1 MTTNPDPAVHF
12 DEMAARIRKNDVSDF
27 AGALLVV
34 PPGQD
39 EPIAILMID
48 PRQDLAHFWATIHSK
63 VQIAAAEFQT
73 RHQNPD
79 PFRR

>member
-1 MTTNPDPAVHF
+1 MGDPALYF
-12 DEMAARIRKNDVSDF
+12 EAMAARIRSNTPKDF

-34 PPGQD
+34 PPGGE
-39 EPIAILMID
+39 EPIELLMID
-48 PRQDLAHFWATIHSK
+48 PKQDLAHFWATIHSK
-63 VQIAAAEFQT
+63 VQVSAQEFQQ